1 MPRELREVHD
11 SIWQEAVLLHLKW
24 SILLQLYGTQGAV
37 GLLNRS
43 APQFFAIGQV
53 AWLQDIYLTFCR
65 LTDPIQMAGR
75 PNLCLERYVELID
88 PSTHASLRRKVADSV
103 ADLQTHC
110 EFARDHRNRRI
121 AHSDLLTKLGRTPK
135 PLTPVTKAMI
145 EGAFERIRVLVNE
158 VEAGYGVP
166 TTLFGFEPAGDGS
179 ELLLWLR
186 HAEAFEAAARARDYA
201 AFQPKPGLEE
211 TEQPGT

>member
-1 MPRELREVHD
+1 MPPELKEVHD
-11 SIWQEAVLLHLKW
+11 SVWQEAVLLHLKW
-24 SILLQLYGTQGAV
+24 SIVLQLYGTQESV

-65 LTDPIQMAGR
+65 LTDPIQVAGKS
-75 PNLCLERYVELID
+75 NLCLGRYVELID
-88 PSTHASLRRKVADSV
+88 ASTHASLRQKVADRV

-121 AHSDLLTKLGRTPK
+121 AHSDLLTKLGRHPK

-145 EGAFERIRVLVNE
+145 EEAFERMRVLINE

-166 TTLFGFEPAGDGS
+166 TTLFGFEPAGDGT

-186 HAEAFEAAARARDYA
+186 HAEALEAAERARDYA
-201 AFQPKPGLEE
+201 AFQPKAGLEK
-211 TEQPGT
+211 T